1 MERKSKPEISE
12 EKRQQILSHAL
23 GVFVANGY
31 VGTSTDQLAAAA
43 SVSKQTLYRAFGDKE
58 GLFTALIHAA
68 CDRVHDP
75 FAPLI
80 NRMEDAES
88 AETAIRMLAE
98 QFASSILSSD
108 MQQLRRL
115 VIAEA
120 VRFPE
125 LGRLYWERGF
135 VRMLASIA
143 RCLTVLDR
151 RSLLRVANPEQSAQQ
166 FAGMLLWIPS
176 NRIMFL
182 GASSPIRAE
191 ELRSIIDDGVD
202 AFLRAHSLPNE

>member
-1 MERKSKPEISE
+1 MTVRRGASALGE
-12 EKRQQILSHAL
+12 EKRQQILDSAL

-31 VGTSTDQLAAAA
+31 VGTSTDQLATAA

-80 NRMEDAES
+80 ESMENVAS
-88 AETAIRMLAE
+88 AEAGIRMLAE
-98 QFASSILSSD
+98 QFAFAILTPET
-108 MQQLRRL
+108 QQLRRL

-120 VRFPE
+120 GRFPALGE
-125 LGRLYWERGF
+125 LFWERGF
-135 VRMLASIA
+135 VRVLTSIA
-143 RCLTVLDR
+143 SCLATLHR
-151 RSLLRVANPEQSAQQ
+151 RSLLRVTKPASSAQQ

-176 NRIMFL
+176 NRTMFL
-182 GASSPIRAE
+182 GAMQPLRADE
-191 ELRSIIDDGVD
+191 VRAIIDDGVD
-202 AFLRAHSLPNE
+202 AFLRAHRMPS

>member
-1 MERKSKPEISE
+1 MEHKARPEISGQ
-12 EKRQQILSHAL
+12 KRQQILDSAL
-23 GVFVANGY
+23 GVFVAHGY

-58 GLFTALIHAA
+58 GLFTALIHAV

-80 NRMEDAES
+80 DRMADVES
-88 AETAIRMLAE
+88 AEAAIRMLAD

-108 MQQLRRL
+108 TQQVRRL

-120 VRFPE
+120 ARFPE
-125 LGRLYWERGF
+125 LGRVYWERGF

-143 RCLTVLDR
+143 QCLAALDR
-151 RSLLRVANPEQSAQQ
+151 RSLLRVTKPDLSAQH

-176 NRIMFL
+176 NRTMFL
-182 GASSPIRAE
+182 GAAAALDAE
-191 ELRSIIDDGVD
+191 DLRPLIDESVG
-202 AFLRAHSLPNE
+202 AFLRAHDLR